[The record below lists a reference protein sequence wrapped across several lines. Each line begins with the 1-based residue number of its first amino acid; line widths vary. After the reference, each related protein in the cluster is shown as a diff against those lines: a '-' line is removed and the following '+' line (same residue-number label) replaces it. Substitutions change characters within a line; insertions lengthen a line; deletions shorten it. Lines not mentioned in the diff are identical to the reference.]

1 MTRPIEL
8 ILSRL
13 EKVSGNKGGSRYRAL
28 CPGHADRSPSL
39 SICEGDDGRV
49 LLHCFS
55 GCSAEAIVFSIKLT
69 MTDLF
74 CVDNSTKR
82 PPLVSGVSRRELRA
96 AIEFEKTILF
106 IAKADETK
114 GRCISTN
121 DSQRAQLALQ
131 RIAKSKGLL

>member
-13 EKVSGNKGGSRYRAL
+13 EKVSDDKGGSRYKAL
-28 CPGHADRSPSL
+28 CPAHADRSPSL

-49 LLHCFS
+49 LVHCFS
-55 GCSAEAIVFSIKLT
+55 GCRAEEIVSSVNLT
-69 MTDLF
+69 MEELF
-74 CVDNSTKR
+74 CADTSSMR
-82 PPLVSGVSRRELRA
+82 PPHVPGVSRRELRT

-106 IAKADETK
+106 LAKADEIK
-114 GRCISTN
+114 GRCISTI
-121 DSQRAQLALQ
+121 DAQRAQLALQ

>member
-13 EKVSGNKGGSRYRAL
+13 EKVSSNNGGGRYKAL
-28 CPGHADRSPSL
+28 CPAHADRSPSL

-55 GCSAEAIVFSIKLT
+55 GCSAEAIVSSIKL
-69 MTDLF
+69 MLTDLF
-74 CVDNSTKR
+74 CVDNVTKR
-82 PPLVSGVSRRELRA
+82 SPLAPGVSRRELRT

-106 IAKADETK
+106 IAKTDETK
-114 GRCISTN
+114 GRCLSIN
-121 DSQRAQLALQ
+121 DSQRTQLALQ

>member
-13 EKVSGNKGGSRYRAL
+13 EKVSSNNGGGRYKAL
-28 CPGHADRSPSL
+28 CPAHADRSPSL

-49 LLHCFS
+49 LLH
-55 GCSAEAIVFSIKLT
+55 
-69 MTDLF
+69 F
-74 CVDNSTKR
+74 CVDNVTKR
-82 PPLVSGVSRRELRA
+82 SPLAPGVSRRELRT

-106 IAKADETK
+106 IAKTDETK
-114 GRCISTN
+114 GRCLSIN
-121 DSQRAQLALQ
+121 VSQCTQLALQ

>member
-13 EKVSGNKGGSRYRAL
+13 EKVSGNKGGGHYKAL
-28 CPGHADRSPSL
+28 CPAHADRSPSL

-55 GCSAEAIVFSIKLT
+55 GCSVEAIASSVNLT
-69 MTDLF
+69 MVELF
-74 CVDNSTKR
+74 CVDTGSKR
-82 PPLVSGVSRRELRA
+82 PPLVPGVSRRELTA
-96 AIEFEKTILF
+96 AIEFEKAILY
-106 IAKADETK
+106 IAKTDEAK

-131 RIAKSKGLL
+131 RVAKVKGLL

>member
-1 MTRPIEL
+1 MTRRIEL

-13 EKVSGNKGGSRYRAL
+13 KKVSSNNGGGRYKAL
-28 CPGHADRSPSL
+28 CPAHADRSPSL

-55 GCSAEAIVFSIKLT
+55 GCRAEAIVSSVNLT
-69 MTDLF
+69 MAELF
-74 CVDNSTKR
+74 CVDTCSKR
-82 PPLVSGVSRRELRA
+82 PPLVPGVSRRELRT

-131 RIAKSKGLL
+131 RVAKAKGLV

>member
-13 EKVSGNKGGSRYRAL
+13 EKVSSNNGGGRYKAL
-28 CPGHADRSPSL
+28 CPAHADRSPSL

-55 GCSAEAIVFSIKLT
+55 GCRAEVIVSSVNLT
-69 MTDLF
+69 MAELF
-74 CVDNSTKR
+74 CVVTGSKR
-82 PPLVSGVSRRELRA
+82 PPLVPGVSRRELHT

-106 IAKADETK
+106 MAKADETK

-131 RIAKSKGLL
+131 RVAKAKGLV

>member
-13 EKVSGNKGGSRYRAL
+13 EKVSGNNGGSSYKAL
-28 CPGHADRSPSL
+28 CPAHADRSPLL

-55 GCSAEAIVFSIKLT
+55 GCSAETIVSSIQLT

-74 CVDNSTKR
+74 CVDNVTKR
-82 PPLVSGVSRRELRA
+82 PPLVPGVSRHELRT
-96 AIEFEKTILF
+96 AIEFEKTILY
-106 IAKADETK
+106 IAKTDEAK

-131 RIAKSKGLL
+131 RVAKSKGLL

>member
-1 MTRPIEL
+1 MSRPIEL

-13 EKVSGNKGGSRYRAL
+13 ERVSSNKGGSRYKAL
-28 CPGHADRSPSL
+28 CPSHADRSPSL

-49 LLHCFS
+49 LLNCFS
-55 GCSAEAIVFSIKLT
+55 GCRAEAIVSSVNLT
-69 MTDLF
+69 MAELF
-74 CVDNSTKR
+74 CADTGSKR
-82 PPLVSGVSRRELRA
+82 PPPVPGVSRRELRT

-131 RIAKSKGLL
+131 RVAKAKGLL

>member
-13 EKVSGNKGGSRYRAL
+13 EKVSGNEGGVRFKAL
-28 CPGHADRSPSL
+28 CPAHPDRSPSL
-39 SICEGDDGRV
+39 SVSEGDDGRV

-55 GCSAEAIVFSIKLT
+55 GCRAEAIMSSLNLT
-69 MTDLF
+69 MAELF
-74 CVDNSTKR
+74 CVDTGSKR
-82 PPLVSGVSRRELRA
+82 PPLVLGVSRRELRT

-121 DSQRAQLALQ
+121 DSERAQLALQ

>member
-1 MTRPIEL
+1 MSRPIEL

-13 EKVSGNKGGSRYRAL
+13 EKVSSNKGGSRYKAL
-28 CPGHADRSPSL
+28 CPSHADRSPSL

-55 GCSAEAIVFSIKLT
+55 GCRAEAIVSSVNLT
-69 MTDLF
+69 MAELF
-74 CVDNSTKR
+74 CADAGAKR
-82 PPLVSGVSRRELRA
+82 PPLIPGVSRRELRT

-106 IAKADETK
+106 IARADETK

-121 DSQRAQLALQ
+121 DSQRSQLALQ

>member
-13 EKVSGNKGGSRYRAL
+13 EKVSSNNGGGRYKAL
-28 CPGHADRSPSL
+28 CPAHADRSPSL

-55 GCSAEAIVFSIKLT
+55 GCSAEAIVSSIRLT

-74 CVDNSTKR
+74 CVDNVTKR
-82 PPLVSGVSRRELRA
+82 PPLVPGVSRRELTA
-96 AIEFEKTILF
+96 AIEFEKAILY
-106 IAKADETK
+106 IAKTDKAK

-131 RIAKSKGLL
+131 RLAKSKGLL

>member
-13 EKVSGNKGGSRYRAL
+13 EKVSGNEGGIRFKAL
-28 CPGHADRSPSL
+28 CPAHPDRSPSL
-39 SICEGDDGRV
+39 SVSEGDGGRA

-55 GCSAEAIVFSIKLT
+55 GCSAEAIVSSIKLT

-74 CVDNSTKR
+74 CVDNVTKR
-82 PPLVSGVSRRELRA
+82 PPLVPGVSRRELRT
-96 AIEFEKTILF
+96 AIEFEKTILY

-121 DSQRAQLALQ
+121 DSQRTQLALQ
-131 RIAKSKGLL
+131 RLAKSKGLL

>member
-13 EKVSGNKGGSRYRAL
+13 EKVSSNKGGSRYKAL
-28 CPGHADRSPSL
+28 CPAHADRSPSL

-55 GCSAEAIVFSIKLT
+55 GYSVVAIVSSVNLT
-69 MTDLF
+69 MAELF
-74 CVDNSTKR
+74 CVDTGSKR
-82 PPLVSGVSRRELRA
+82 PPLVPGVSRRELTA
-96 AIEFEKTILF
+96 AIEFEKTILY
-106 IAKADETK
+106 IAKTDEAK

-131 RIAKSKGLL
+131 RVAKVKGLL

>member
-13 EKVSGNKGGSRYRAL
+13 EKVSSNKGGSRYKAL
-28 CPGHADRSPSL
+28 CPAHADRSPSL

-55 GCSAEAIVFSIKLT
+55 GCSVVAIVSSVNLT
-69 MTDLF
+69 MAELF
-74 CVDNSTKR
+74 CVDTGSKR
-82 PPLVSGVSRRELRA
+82 PPLVPGVSRRELTA
-96 AIEFEKTILF
+96 AIEFEKTILY
-106 IAKADETK
+106 IAKTDEAK

-131 RIAKSKGLL
+131 RVAKAKGLL

>member
-13 EKVSGNKGGSRYRAL
+13 EKVSGNEKGGRFKAL
-28 CPGHADRSPSL
+28 CPAHADRSPSL
-39 SICEGDDGRV
+39 SICVGDDGRV

-55 GCSAEAIVFSIKLT
+55 GCSVEAIVSSVNLT
-69 MTDLF
+69 MVELF
-74 CVDNSTKR
+74 CVDAGSKR
-82 PPLVSGVSRRELRA
+82 PPLVPGVSRRELRT

-106 IAKADETK
+106 LAKADETK

-121 DSQRAQLALQ
+121 DSQRTQLALQ
-131 RIAKSKGLL
+131 RVAKAKGLL